1 MEEFDG
7 RKLRS
12 ARKEGSDLRDEDE
25 KKKNLE
31 ELKADSRPLTKCL
44 KKVIRVGVRHVP
56 EGKC

>member
-25 KKKNLE
+25 KKK
-31 ELKADSRPLTKCL
+31 KPGGAKSRFQTIDEVF
-44 KKVIRVGVRHVP
+44 KKVIRVGVRNVP